1 MKKILFVLTCL
12 FASVA
17 MMASITVTGTV
28 ISAEDGLPVIGAS
41 VVEKGTSN
49 GTITDFDGM
58 YELTVADNAVLV
70 FSYVGL
76 TSQELKVSGPKMD
89 VTLKG
94 DAIAMEE
101 VVVTAMGVVQEKKRL
116 NFAVQNIGGESLN
129 ESQNS
134 NFVNSLQ
141 GKIAGVSV
149 TNAGGSPNSGSQ
161 IIIRGISSINN
172 SQSNEPLFILDGV
185 PVNGGAA
192 AAADINPNDIEN
204 ITVLKGAAAAALY
217 GQDAANGVIMITT
230 KQGEAGKIKVQANG
244 SWQWDTPTRLPEL
257 QQTYGPGSQGF
268 YKEKT
273 SGGWGPMLNE
283 GEQIYDNIGNFF
295 RTGFYQKYDFSVN
308 GGTEKFQAY
317 ASANWSKSEGI
328 IPEDYKQRF
337 GALIKASYSPAKWI
351 SFAMNINVSD
361 TKSRSTSGVSS
372 AYSWPITDDITDYER
387 ADGFPRF
394 RSLPDVEKYNAPYS
408 PLYGIYNDGGVA
420 KATRN
425 VINGSVTLKPVKNL
439 QIIGRVSYDIKNTTS
454 ESYTVP
460 RWDDTYVVQS
470 LTQPVAPTVPTAPNA
485 HTCPNCQNEH
495 MCPTCQAAYEE
506 QMKQYAKDYEAF
518 GKDSLAYLSYLDY
531 MKNEYP
537 YNYVLTSED
546 IKNMSKSSLG
556 AISAS
561 TGRSQL
567 FTAGVNA
574 NYKIELPKDFSIDLM
589 AGAELKMSEGF
600 STSVY
605 GVDFIVPGTYSLSN
619 TNKDEVYLSDRT
631 LGHSGRNRF
640 GYFGEIRADYKGL
653 ASLSVTG
660 RWDWSSTLAPQVQYD
675 EQGNEMLDAEGN
687 VIKKHKPFFYPS
699 VTGGIILS
707 ELIPGLN
714 ETKNNWFSYWKLRG
728 NYAVVGKDA
737 PAYLYDRRFKQFGT
751 YPDGGYGI
759 DPTMSSAS
767 TGLEPEMS
775 YSWEIGM
782 DVKFFDNRTR
792 LDVAYYNTKVDNQ
805 IVTVRVS
812 PSSGYILQTR
822 NEGAIRNQGVE
833 FTLEQD
839 ILRRKNFNWT
849 VGLNFGLNRGT
860 VDKLPEDVA
869 EITGP
874 QYGDVFTSA
883 YLGGSTTAL
892 TGKDYAR
899 NAAGQVIV
907 DENGYP
913 KIDPNKNKLIGN
925 REAKFQAGLNSSMN
939 IYGVQFSFLFDG
951 RLGGDV
957 LNVTGRN
964 LISNGNS
971 KMLEQYRGR
980 QVVFEGVTEHT
991 DEAGNVYYEQNTKP
1005 ITLDY
1010 TTIVNYFYNVSTNF
1024 IEDGSYIRL
1033 SYVTLGYDFAKLMK
1047 QQKFFKG
1054 LKLNF
1059 TCNNVFLL
1067 TKYTGTDPVCNAS
1080 TGQGGTGSAGI
1091 DNTPIPN
1098 TRSYNISLTA
1108 SF

>member
-1 MKKILFVLTCL
+1 MKKLFFVLTCSL
-12 FASVA
+12 MSVA
-17 MMASITVTGTV
+17 MMASITVRGVV
-28 ISAEDGLPVIGAS
+28 ISTEDGLPVIGAS
-41 VVEKGTSN
+41 VLEKGTSN

-58 YELTVADNAVLV
+58 YELTVQDGAVLV
-70 FSYVGL
+70 VSYVGM
-76 TSQELKVSGPKMD
+76 TSQELPVTGPQMD
-89 VTLKG
+89 VRLSS

-116 NFAVQNIGGESLN
+116 NFAVQNIGGDALTENKSA
-129 ESQNS
+129 

-149 TNAGGSPNSGSQ
+149 TNSGGSPNSGSQ
-161 IIIRGISSINN
+161 IIIRGISSVNN

-185 PVNGGAA
+185 AISGGAS

-244 SWQWDTPTRLPEL
+244 SWQWDTPVGLMEI
-257 QQTYGPGSQGF
+257 QDTYMPGSQGF
-268 YKEKT
+268 YKDKT
-273 SGGWGPMLNE
+273 SGGWGPLLNE
-283 GEQIYDNIGNFF
+283 GQQIYDNVGNFLK
-295 RTGFYQKYDFSVN
+295 TGFYHKYDFSVN

-317 ASANWSKSEGI
+317 ASANYSKSEGI
-328 IPEDYKQRF
+328 IPEDYKTRF
-337 GALIKASYSPAKWI
+337 GALVKASFSPAKWVT
-351 SFAMNINVSD
+351 FNMNINVSD

-372 AYSWPITDDITDYER
+372 AYSWPITDDITDYQRE
-387 ADGFPRF
+387 DGYPRF
-394 RSLPDVEKYNAPYS
+394 RYLPDVEKYNAPVS

-425 VINGSVTLKPVKNL
+425 VINGSITLKPIKNL
-439 QIIGRVSYDIKNTTS
+439 QIVGRVSYDIKSTTS

-460 RWDDTYVVQS
+460 RWDDTYVRPTITKPTS
-470 LTQPVAPTVPTAPNA
+470 PTVPTAPDSEKNK
-485 HTCPNCQNEH
+485 CPNCGTTH
-495 MCPTCQAAYEE
+495 TCPTCQANYDKALADY
-506 QMKQYAKDYEAF
+506 KSQYSQYL
-518 GKDSLAYLSYLDY
+518 KDSVSYEDY
-531 MKNEYP
+531 TDWLINEYP
-537 YNYVLTSED
+537 YNYILTSDD
-546 IKNMSKSSLG
+546 IKNMSHSSLG

-567 FTAGVNA
+567 FTAGFNA
-574 NYKIELPKDFSIDLM
+574 SYKIELPKDFSIDVM
-589 AGAELKMSEGF
+589 AGGELKMSEGF

-605 GVDFIVPGTYSLSN
+605 GCDFIIPGTYSLSN
-619 TNKDEVYLSDRT
+619 TNRDYMELSDRT
-631 LGHSGRNRF
+631 LGHSGRRRF
-640 GYFGEIRADYKGL
+640 GYFGEIRGDYKGL

-660 RWDWSSTLAPQVQYD
+660 RWDWSSTI
-675 EQGNEMLDAEGN
+675 NN
-687 VIKKHKPFFYPS
+687 NPFFYPS

-737 PAYLYDRRFKQFGT
+737 PANLYDRRFKQFGT

-767 TGLEPEMS
+767 MDLAPEMS

-782 DVKFFDNRTR
+782 DIKFFDNKTR

-822 NEGAIRNQGVE
+822 NEGVITNQGVE
-833 FTLEQD
+833 FTLDQD
-839 ILRRKNFNWT
+839 IIKRKNFNWT
-849 VGLNFGLNRGT
+849 MGLNFGLNRGK
-860 VDKLPEDVA
+860 VVGLPEDVH

-892 TGKDYAR
+892 TGKDYQR
-899 NAAGQVIV
+899 NAEGQVIV

-913 KIDPNKNKLIGN
+913 KINPNKNELIGN

-957 LNVTGRN
+957 LNVTARN
-964 LISNGNS
+964 MISNGNS
-971 KMLEQYRGR
+971 SMLEKYRGR

-991 DEAGNVYYEQNTKP
+991 DDAGNVYYEQNTKP

-1010 TTIVNYFYNVSTNF
+1010 TTIINYFYNVSTNF
-1024 IEDGSYIRL
+1024 VEDGSYIRL

-1047 QQKFFKG
+1047 NQTALKA

-1067 TKYTGTDPVCNAS
+1067 TKYTGSDPVCNAS

-1098 TRSYNISLTA
+1098 TRSYNLSLTA

>member
-12 FASVA
+12 MASAA

-41 VVEKGTSN
+41 VLEKGTSN
-49 GTITDFDGM
+49 GTITDFDGI
-58 YELTVADNAVLV
+58 YELTVDDKAVLV

-89 VTLKG
+89 VTLQS

-116 NFAVQNIGGESLN
+116 NFAVQNIGGDALTENKSA
-129 ESQNS
+129 

-161 IIIRGISSINN
+161 IIIRGISSVNN

-185 PVNGGAA
+185 AISGGGST
-192 AAADINPNDIEN
+192 AADINPNDIEN

-230 KQGEAGKIKVQANG
+230 KQGEKGKIKVQANG
-244 SWQWDTPTRLPEL
+244 SWQWDTPTRLPQL

-268 YKEKT
+268 YKDKT
-273 SGGWGPMLNE
+273 SGGWGPTLGPNDV
-283 GEQIYDNIGNFF
+283 IYDNIGNFF
-295 RTGFYQKYDFSVN
+295 KTGFYHKYDFSVN
-308 GGTEKFQAY
+308 GGSEKFQAY
-317 ASANWSKSEGI
+317 ASANWSKADGI
-328 IPEDYKQRF
+328 IPEDYKTRF
-337 GALIKASYSPAKWI
+337 GALIKASYTPADWVTFQMGI
-351 SFAMNINVSD
+351 NITD
-361 TKSRSTSGVSS
+361 TKGRSTGGVSS
-372 AYSWPITDDITDYER
+372 VYGWPINNDITQYKH
-387 ADGFPRF
+387 ANG
-394 RSLPDVEKYNAPYS
+394 LPSHRYWSDTDKTASPQS
-408 PLYGIYNDGGVA
+408 PLFSIYEDDGVA
-420 KATRN
+420 KKTRN

-439 QIIGRVSYDIKNTTS
+439 QIVGRVSYDVS
-454 ESYTVP
+454 HSSSDSYVVP
-460 RWDDTYVVQS
+460 RWDDSNVVPSVKAPQGERPADFATAAAGTY
-470 LTQPVAPTVPTAPNA
+470 PDW
-485 HTCPNCQNEH
+485 EK
-495 MCPTCQAAYEE
+495 YDE
-506 QMKQYAKDYEAF
+506 
-518 GKDSLAYLSYLDY
+518 YL
-531 MKNEYP
+531 
-537 YNYVLTSED
+537 VWLTSTSADQVFPLLGLTGGYMHPDNYILTSDD
-546 IKNMSKSSLG
+546 ITNMSKSSLG
-556 AISAS
+556 SYSAS
-561 TGRSQL
+561 SSRSQL
-567 FTAGVNA
+567 FTAGA
-574 NYKIELPKDFSIDLM
+574 NISYKIELPKDFSIDVM
-589 AGAELKMSEGF
+589 VGTELKMSQGF
-600 STSVY
+600 SMSNY
-605 GVDFIVPGTYSLSN
+605 GCDFIVPGTYSLSN
-619 TNKDEVYLSDRT
+619 TNREWMELSDRT
-631 LGHSGRNRF
+631 SGHSIRRRF
-640 GYFGEIRADYKGL
+640 GYFGEIRGDYKGL

-660 RWDWSSTLAPQVQYD
+660 RWDWSSTI
-675 EQGNEMLDAEGN
+675 NN
-687 VIKKHKPFFYPS
+687 NPFFYPS

-714 ETKNNWFSYWKLRG
+714 ETKNNWFSYWKIRG

-737 PAYLYDRRFKQFGT
+737 PANLYDRRFKQFGT

-767 TGLEPEMS
+767 MDLAPEMS
-775 YSWEIGM
+775 YSWEVGTDI
-782 DVKFFDNRTR
+782 KFFDNKTR
-792 LDVAYYNTKVDNQ
+792 LDFAYYSTRVDNQ

-822 NEGAIRNQGVE
+822 NEGEIRNHGVE
-833 FTLEQD
+833 FTFDQD
-839 ILRRKNFNWT
+839 VVKRKNFNWT
-849 VGLNFGLNRGT
+849 LGLNFGLNRGT
-860 VDKLPEDVA
+860 VVGLPEDVH

-892 TGKDYAR
+892 TGKDYQR

-913 KIDPNKNKLIGN
+913 KINPNKNELIGN

-951 RLGGDV
+951 RYGGDV

-964 LISNGNS
+964 LISSGNHNI
-971 KMLEQYRGR
+971 LEKYRGR
-980 QVVFEGVTEHT
+980 QVVFNGVKEVL
-991 DEAGNVYYEQNTKP
+991 DAEGNVVDYAQNTTP
-1005 ITLDY
+1005 ITLNQ
-1010 TTIVNYFYNVSTNF
+1010 TTITNYFYQVSSNF
-1024 IEDGSYIRL
+1024 VEDGSYLRL

-1047 QQKFFKG
+1047 NQNVLKG

-1059 TCNNVFLL
+1059 TCNNVFVL

-1091 DNTPIPN
+1091 DNSPIPS
-1098 TRSYNISLTA
+1098 TRSYNISLSA

>member
-1 MKKILFVLTCL
+1 M
-12 FASVA
+12 
-17 MMASITVTGTV
+17 
-28 ISAEDGLPVIGAS
+28 
-41 VVEKGTSN
+41 
-49 GTITDFDGM
+49 
-58 YELTVADNAVLV
+58 
-70 FSYVGL
+70 
-76 TSQELKVSGPKMD
+76 
-89 VTLKG
+89 
-94 DAIAMEE
+94 
-101 VVVTAMGVVQEKKRL
+101 
-116 NFAVQNIGGESLN
+116 
-129 ESQNS
+129 
-134 NFVNSLQ
+134 
-141 GKIAGVSV
+141 
-149 TNAGGSPNSGSQ
+149 
-161 IIIRGISSINN
+161 
-172 SQSNEPLFILDGV
+172 
-185 PVNGGAA
+185 
-192 AAADINPNDIEN
+192 
-204 ITVLKGAAAAALY
+204 Y

-244 SWQWDTPTRLPEL
+244 SWQWDQPTRLPEL
-257 QQTYGPGSQGF
+257 QDTYMPGSQGF
-268 YKEKT
+268 YRDKT
-273 SGGWGPMLNE
+273 SGGWGPLLSDDQ
-283 GEQIYDNIGNFF
+283 QIYDNIGNFLK
-295 RTGFYQKYDFSVN
+295 TGFYHKYDFSVN
-308 GGTEKFQAY
+308 GGSEKFQAY

-337 GALIKASYSPAKWI
+337 GALIKAQFSPADWVT
-351 SFAMNINVSD
+351 FAMNINISD
-361 TKSRSTSGVSS
+361 TKSRSTSGVGS
-372 AYSWPITDDITDYER
+372 AYSWPITDDMTDYQRE
-387 ADGFPRF
+387 DGFPRF
-394 RSLPDVEKYNAPYS
+394 RYLPDIEKYNAPVS

-439 QIIGRVSYDIKNTTS
+439 QIVGRVSYDIKNTTS
-454 ESYTVP
+454 ESYSVP
-460 RWDDTYVVQS
+460 RWDDTYVRPSVS
-470 LTQPVAPTVPTAPNA
+470 KPTAPTIPVAPDSEKNK
-485 HTCPNCQNEH
+485 CPNCGTAHE
-495 MCPTCQAAYEE
+495 CPICQANYEAA
-506 QMKQYAKDYEAF
+506 MKDYQAQYSQF
-518 GKDSLAYLSYLDY
+518 LKDSLSYVDY
-531 MKNEYP
+531 AEWLVNEYP
-537 YNYVLTSED
+537 YNYILTSD
-546 IKNMSKSSLG
+546 DVKNMSKSSFG

-574 NYKIELPKDFSIDLM
+574 TYKIELPKDFSIDVM

-600 STSVY
+600 STYVH
-605 GVDFIVPGTYSLSN
+605 GVDFIIPGTYSLSN
-619 TNKDEVYLSDRT
+619 TNKDEVYLTDRT
-631 LGHSGRNRF
+631 LGHSGRRRF
-640 GYFGEIRADYKGL
+640 GYFGEIRGDYKGL

-660 RWDWSSTLAPQVQYD
+660 RWDWSSTI
-675 EQGNEMLDAEGN
+675 NN
-687 VIKKHKPFFYPS
+687 NPFFYPS

-767 TGLEPEMS
+767 RDLQPEMS

-782 DVKFFDNRTR
+782 DIKFFDNKTR

-822 NEGAIRNQGVE
+822 NEGVITNQGVE

-839 ILRRKNFNWT
+839 VLKRKNLNWT
-849 VGLNFGLNRGT
+849 LGLNFGLNRGK
-860 VDKLPEDVA
+860 VVGLPEDVH

-892 TGKDYAR
+892 TGKDYQR
-899 NAAGQVIV
+899 NADGQVIV
-907 DENGYP
+907 DANGYP
-913 KIDPNKNKLIGN
+913 KINPNKNELIGN
-925 REAKFQAGLNSSMN
+925 REAKFQAGLSSSMN

-964 LISNGNS
+964 LISNGNH

-991 DEAGNVYYEQNTKP
+991 DADGNVYYEQNRTP

-1010 TTIVNYFYNVSTNF
+1010 TTISNYFYNVSTNF

-1047 QQKFFKG
+1047 NQKAFKG

-1059 TCNNVFLL
+1059 TCNNVFVL
-1067 TKYTGTDPVCNAS
+1067 TKYTGTDPVCNAA

-1098 TRSYNISLTA
+1098 TRSYNLSLTA

>member
-12 FASVA
+12 MASA
-17 MMASITVTGTV
+17 IMMASVTVTGTV

-41 VVEKGTSN
+41 VLEKGTSN

-58 YELTVADNAVLV
+58 YELTVADGAVLV

-76 TSQELKVSGPKMD
+76 SSQELKVTGEVMN

-116 NFAVQNIGGESLN
+116 NFAVQNIGGDALTENKS
-129 ESQNS
+129 S

-161 IIIRGISSINN
+161 IIIRGISSVNN

-185 PVNGGAA
+185 AISGGGST
-192 AAADINPNDIEN
+192 AADINPNDIEN

-244 SWQWDTPTRLPEL
+244 SWQWDTPTRLPQL
-257 QQTYGPGSQGF
+257 QQTYGPGAQGF
-268 YKEKT
+268 YKDKT
-273 SGGWGPMLNE
+273 SGGWGPMLGE
-283 GEQIYDNIGNFF
+283 GATIYDNIGNFF
-295 RTGFYQKYDFSVN
+295 QTGFYHKYDFSVT
-308 GGTEKFQAY
+308 GGSEKFQAY
-317 ASANWSKSEGI
+317 ASANWSKADGI

-337 GALIKASYSPAKWI
+337 GALIKASYTPAKWVT
-351 SFAMNINVSD
+351 FQMGVNITD
-361 TKSRSTSGVSS
+361 TKSRSTGGVSS
-372 AYSWPITDDITDYER
+372 VYGWPINDDITNYKHEN
-387 ADGFPRF
+387 GLPRY
-394 RSLPDVEKYNAPYS
+394 RYWSDTNKYGSPMS
-408 PLYGIYNDGGVA
+408 PLYSIYEDDGVA
-420 KATRN
+420 KKTRN
-425 VINGSVTLKPVKNL
+425 VINGSVTLKPIKNL
-439 QIIGRVSYDIKNTTS
+439 QIVGRVSYDVS
-454 ESYTVP
+454 HSSSDSYSVP
-460 RWDDTYVVQS
+460 RWDDSNVVS
-470 LTQPVAPTVPTAPNA
+470 AVTMPTGDAP
-485 HTCPNCQNEH
+485 
-495 MCPTCQAAYEE
+495 
-506 QMKQYAKDYEAF
+506 KDYVYNPNNLHDKGTPEGAW
-518 GKDSLAYLSYLDY
+518 DEYYQYMAWLASTSATEVFPMLGLTGGYMNPENYL
-531 MKNEYP
+531 
-537 YNYVLTSED
+537 LTTDD

-556 AISAS
+556 SYSAS
-561 TGRSQL
+561 SSRSQL

-574 NYKIELPKDFSIDLM
+574 SYKIELPKDFSIDVM
-589 AGAELKMSEGF
+589 VGTELKMSEGF
-600 STSVY
+600 SMSNY
-605 GVDFIVPGTYSLSN
+605 GCDFIIPGTYSLSN
-619 TNKDEVYLSDRT
+619 TNRDWMELSDRT
-631 LGHSGRNRF
+631 SGHSIRRRF
-640 GYFGEIRADYKGL
+640 GYFGEIRGDYKGL

-660 RWDWSSTLAPQVQYD
+660 RWDWSSTI
-675 EQGNEMLDAEGN
+675 NN
-687 VIKKHKPFFYPS
+687 NPFFYPS

-737 PAYLYDRRFKQFGT
+737 PANLYDRRFKQFGT

-767 TGLEPEMS
+767 LDLQPEMS
-775 YSWEIGM
+775 YSWEVGM
-782 DVKFFDNRTR
+782 DIKFFDNKTR

-822 NEGAIRNQGVE
+822 NEGAIRNHGME
-833 FTLEQD
+833 FTLDQD
-839 ILRRKNFNWT
+839 VFKRKNFNWT
-849 VGLNFGLNRGT
+849 LGLNFGLNRGT
-860 VDKLPEDVA
+860 VIGLPEDVH

-892 TGKDYAR
+892 TGKDYQR

-907 DENGYP
+907 DENGFP
-913 KIDPNKNKLIGN
+913 KINPNKNELIGN

-951 RLGGDV
+951 RYGGDV

-964 LISNGNS
+964 LISSGNH
-971 KMLEQYRGR
+971 KILETYRGR
-980 QVVFEGVTEHT
+980 QVVFNGVTEHV
-991 DEAGNVYYEQNTKP
+991 DEAGNVTYLPNTKP
-1005 ITLDY
+1005 ITLNQ
-1010 TTIVNYFYNVSTNF
+1010 TNITNYFYNVSTNF
-1024 IEDGSYIRL
+1024 IEDGSYLRL
-1033 SYVTLGYDFAKLMK
+1033 SYVTLGYDFVKLIPN
-1047 QQKFFKG
+1047 QKVLKA

-1059 TCNNVFLL
+1059 TCNNVFVL

-1091 DNTPIPN
+1091 DNSPVPS

>member
-12 FASVA
+12 FCSAA

-41 VVEKGTSN
+41 VLEKGTSN

-76 TSQELKVSGPKMD
+76 ATQELKVSGPTMN

-116 NFAVQNIGGESLN
+116 NFAVQNIGGDALTENKS
-129 ESQNS
+129 S

-161 IIIRGISSINN
+161 IIIRGISSVN
-172 SQSNEPLFILDGV
+172 SAANNEPLFILDGV
-185 PVNGGAA
+185 AISGGGS

-244 SWQWDTPTRLPEL
+244 SWQWDQATRLPKL
-257 QQTYGPGSQGF
+257 QQTYGPGAQGF
-268 YKEKT
+268 YKDKT
-273 SGGWGPMLNE
+273 SGGWGPML
-283 GEQIYDNIGNFF
+283 GENDVIYDNIGNYIK
-295 RTGFYQKYDFSVN
+295 TGFYHKYDFSVN
-308 GGTEKFQAY
+308 GGSEKFQAY
-317 ASANWSKSEGI
+317 ASANWSNAEGI
-328 IPEDYKQRF
+328 TPEDYKTRF
-337 GALIKASYSPAKWI
+337 GALIKASFTPAKWVTFQMGI
-351 SFAMNINVSD
+351 NITD
-361 TKSRSTSGVSS
+361 TKSRSTSGVSTV
-372 AYSWPITDDITDYER
+372 YGWPINNDITDYKH
-387 ADGFPRF
+387 DNG
-394 RSLPDVEKYNAPYS
+394 LPTHRYWSDTDKTGSPIS
-408 PLYGIYNDGGVA
+408 PLYSIYEDDGVA
-420 KATRN
+420 KKTRN
-425 VINGSVTLKPVKNL
+425 VINGSVTFKPIKNL
-439 QIIGRVSYDIKNTTS
+439 QIIGRVSYDVS
-454 ESYTVP
+454 HSSSDSYGVP
-460 RWDDTYVVQS
+460 RWDDSNVVPAV
-470 LTQPVAPTVPTAPNA
+470 TQPQGDIPADYATA
-485 HTCPNCQNEH
+485 
-495 MCPTCQAAYEE
+495 AAGTYPDWD
-506 QMKQYAKDYEAF
+506 KYYQYLEWKTSTSADQYF
-518 GKDSLAYLSYLDY
+518 DLLGLTGGYMHPDNYL
-531 MKNEYP
+531 
-537 YNYVLTSED
+537 LTSDD
-546 IKNMSKSSLG
+546 ITNMSKSALG
-556 AISAS
+556 YYSAS
-561 TGRSQL
+561 MSRSQL
-567 FTAGVNA
+567 FTAGA
-574 NYKIELPKDFSIDLM
+574 NITYKWELPKDFSLDFM
-589 AGAELKMSEGF
+589 AGTEMKISQGYSMSN
-600 STSVY
+600 Y
-605 GVDFIVPGTYSLSN
+605 GEDFIIPGTYSLSN
-619 TNKDEVYLSDRT
+619 TNRDYMQLSDRT
-631 LGHSGRNRF
+631 VGHSGIRRF

-660 RWDWSSTLAPQVQYD
+660 RWDWSSTI
-675 EQGNEMLDAEGN
+675 NN
-687 VIKKHKPFFYPS
+687 NPFFYPS
-699 VTGGIILS
+699 VTGGVILS

-714 ETKNNWFSYWKLRG
+714 ETKNNWFSYWKVRG

-737 PAYLYDRRFKQFGT
+737 NAYLYDRRFKQFGT

-759 DPTMSSAS
+759 DPTLSSAS
-767 TGLEPEMS
+767 MDLAPEMS

-782 DVKFFDNRTR
+782 DIKFFDNKTR

-822 NEGAIRNQGVE
+822 NEGVIRNHGVE
-833 FTLEQD
+833 FTLDQD
-839 ILRRKNFNWT
+839 IIKRKNFNWT

-860 VDKLPEDVA
+860 VLGLPEDVH

-892 TGKDYAR
+892 TGKDYQR
-899 NAAGQVIV
+899 NADGQVIV

-913 KIDPNKNKLIGN
+913 KINPNKNEYIGN

-951 RLGGDV
+951 RVGGDV

-964 LISNGNS
+964 LIASGNHNI
-971 KMLEQYRGR
+971 LEKYRGR
-980 QVVFEGVTEHT
+980 QVVFDGVVETT
-991 DEAGNVYYEQNTKP
+991 DDAGNVIYVPNTKP
-1005 ITLDY
+1005 ITLNQ
-1010 TTIVNYFYNVSTNF
+1010 TTITNYFYNVSTNF

-1047 QQKFFKG
+1047 NQNFFKG

-1091 DNTPIPN
+1091 DNTPIPS
-1098 TRSYNISLTA
+1098 TRSYNISLSA

>member
-12 FASVA
+12 MASVA

-41 VVEKGTSN
+41 VLEKGTSN
-49 GTITDFDGM
+49 GTITDFDGI
-58 YELTVADNAVLV
+58 YELTVADDAVLV

-89 VTLKG
+89 VTLQG

-116 NFAVQNIGGESLN
+116 NFAVQNIGGDALTENKSA
-129 ESQNS
+129 

-149 TNAGGSPNSGSQ
+149 TNSGGSPNAGSQ
-161 IIIRGISSINN
+161 IIIRGISSVNT

-185 PVNGGAA
+185 AISGGAST
-192 AAADINPNDIEN
+192 AADINPNDIEN

-244 SWQWDTPTRLPEL
+244 SWQWDTPTRLPQL
-257 QQTYGPGSQGF
+257 QQTYGPGAQGF
-268 YKEKT
+268 YKDKT
-273 SGGWGPMLNE
+273 SGGWGPML
-283 GEQIYDNIGNFF
+283 GENDKIYDNLGNFF
-295 RTGFYQKYDFSVN
+295 QTGFYHKYDFSVT
-308 GGTEKFQAY
+308 GGSEKFQAY
-317 ASANWSKSEGI
+317 ASANWSKADGI

-337 GALIKASYSPAKWI
+337 GALIKASYSPADWVT
-351 SFAMNINVSD
+351 FQMGVNITD
-361 TKSRSTSGVSS
+361 TKSRSTGGVSS
-372 AYSWPITDDITDYER
+372 VYGWPINNDITNYKH
-387 ADGFPRF
+387 ANG
-394 RSLPDVEKYNAPYS
+394 LPTHRYWSDTDKTASPMS
-408 PLYGIYNDGGVA
+408 PLYSIYEDDGVA
-420 KATRN
+420 KKMRN
-425 VINGSVTLKPVKNL
+425 VINGSVTFKPVKNL
-439 QIIGRVSYDIKNTTS
+439 QIIGRVSYDVS
-454 ESYTVP
+454 HSSSDSYTVP
-460 RWDDTYVVQS
+460 RWDDTSVVPS
-470 LTQPVAPTVPTAPNA
+470 VAAPKDDKPKGYEYDPARDYPMKADGSGLTDEGALLKAWDTYN
-485 HTCPNCQNEH
+485 
-495 MCPTCQAAYEE
+495 
-506 QMKQYAKDYEAF
+506 QYLEWKKSTSADQYF
-518 GKDSLAYLSYLDY
+518 GLLGLTGGY
-531 MKNEYP
+531 MHP
-537 YNYVLTSED
+537 DNYVLTSDD
-546 IKNMSKSSLG
+546 IENMSKSSLG
-556 AISAS
+556 SYSAS
-561 TGRSQL
+561 MSRSQL
-567 FTAGVNA
+567 FTAGA
-574 NYKIELPKDFSIDLM
+574 NISYKIELPKDFSIDLM
-589 AGAELKMSEGF
+589 AGTELKMSQGF
-600 STSVY
+600 SMSNY
-605 GVDFIVPGTYSLSN
+605 GVDFIIPGTYSLSN

-631 LGHSGRNRF
+631 SGHSGINRF

-660 RWDWSSTLAPQVQYD
+660 RWDWSSTIYPKLVVD
-675 EQGNEMLDAEGN
+675 KHGNE
-687 VIKKHKPFFYPS
+687 VRKHKPFFYPS
-699 VTGGIILS
+699 VTAGIILS

-759 DPTMSSAS
+759 DPTLSSAS
-767 TGLEPEMS
+767 TELQPEMS
-775 YSWEIGM
+775 YSWEVGTDI
-782 DVKFFDNRTR
+782 KLFDNKTR
-792 LDVAYYNTKVDNQ
+792 LDLAYYSTRVDNQ

-822 NEGAIRNQGVE
+822 NEGEIRNHGVE

-839 ILRRKNFNWT
+839 IFKRKNFDWT
-849 VGLNFGLNRGT
+849 LGLNFGLNRGT
-860 VDKLPEDVA
+860 VVSLPEDVH
-869 EITGP
+869 EITGA
-874 QYGDVFTSA
+874 QYGDIFTSA
-883 YLGGSTTAL
+883 YMGGSTTAL

-899 NAAGQVIV
+899 NADGQVIV
-907 DENGYP
+907 DENGFP
-913 KIDPNKNKLIGN
+913 KINPNKNEYIGN
-925 REAKFQAGLNSSMN
+925 REAKFQAGLSSSMN

-957 LNVTGRN
+957 VNVTGRN
-964 LISNGNS
+964 LIASGNHS
-971 KMLEQYRGR
+971 ILEKYRGR
-980 QVVFEGVTEHT
+980 QVVFNGVKEITDAEGKVI
-991 DEAGNVYYEQNTKP
+991 GYEDNKTP
-1005 ITLDY
+1005 ITLNQ
-1010 TTIVNYFYNVSTNF
+1010 TTITNYFYNVSTNF

-1047 QQKFFKG
+1047 NQKFFKG

-1080 TGQGGTGSAGI
+1080 TSAKGTGSAGV
-1091 DNTPIPN
+1091 DDSPIPS
-1098 TRSYNISLTA
+1098 TRSYNISLSA

>member
-1 MKKILFVLTCL
+1 MKKLFFVLTCSL
-12 FASVA
+12 LSVA
-17 MMASITVTGTV
+17 MMASVTVRGVV
-28 ISAEDGLPVIGAS
+28 ISTDDGLPVIGAS
-41 VVEKGTSN
+41 VLEKGTSN

-58 YELTVADNAVLV
+58 YELTVQDGAVLV
-70 FSYVGL
+70 VSYVGM
-76 TSQELKVSGPKMD
+76 TTQEVKVTGPQMD
-89 VTLKG
+89 VRLSS

-116 NFAVQNIGGESLN
+116 NFAVQNIGGEALN

-161 IIIRGISSINN
+161 IIIRGISSVNN

-185 PVNGGAA
+185 PVNGGAS

-257 QQTYGPGSQGF
+257 QSTYGPGSQGF

-283 GEQIYDNIGNFF
+283 GQQIYDNIGNFLK
-295 RTGFYQKYDFSVN
+295 TGFYHKYDFSVN

-337 GALIKASYSPAKWI
+337 GALVKASFTPADWVT
-351 SFAMNINVSD
+351 FNMNINVSD

-372 AYSWPITDDITDYER
+372 AYAWPITDDITDYQRE
-387 ADGFPRF
+387 DGYPRF
-394 RSLPDVEKYNAPYS
+394 RYLPDVEKYNAPIS

-439 QIIGRVSYDIKNTTS
+439 TIVGRVSYDIKNTTS
-454 ESYTVP
+454 ESYTAP
-460 RWDDTYVVQS
+460 RWDDTYVR
-470 LTQPVAPTVPTAPNA
+470 PTVTKPTAPTLPTA
-485 HTCPNCQNEH
+485 PTDHKCPDCDGMH
-495 MCPTCQAAYEE
+495 LCPTCEANYNNAMSAY
-506 QMKQYAKDYEAF
+506 KSDYS
-518 GKDSLAYLSYLDY
+518 KYLRDSLSYLDY
-531 MKNEYP
+531 TDWMLNEYP
-537 YNYVLTSED
+537 YNYILTSED
-546 IKNMSKSSLG
+546 IKNMSHSSLG

-567 FTAGVNA
+567 FTAGFNA
-574 NYKIELPKDFSIDLM
+574 SYKVELPKDFSIDVM
-589 AGAELKMSEGF
+589 AGGEMKMSEGF

-605 GVDFIVPGTYSLSN
+605 GCDFIIPGTYSLSN
-619 TNKDEVYLSDRT
+619 TNREYMELSDRT
-631 LGHSGRNRF
+631 LGHSGRRRF
-640 GYFGEIRADYKGL
+640 GYFGEIRGDYKGL

-660 RWDWSSTLAPQVQYD
+660 RWDWSSTI
-675 EQGNEMLDAEGN
+675 NN
-687 VIKKHKPFFYPS
+687 NPFFYPS
-699 VTGGIILS
+699 ITGGVILS
-707 ELIPGLN
+707 ELIPGMN
-714 ETKNNWFSYWKLRG
+714 ETKNNWLSYLKLRG

-767 TGLEPEMS
+767 MDLAPEMS
-775 YSWEIGM
+775 YSWEVGM
-782 DVKFFDNRTR
+782 DIKFFDNKTR
-792 LDVAYYNTKVDNQ
+792 LDVAYYSTKVDNQ

-822 NEGAIRNQGVE
+822 NEGAIRNHGVE
-833 FTLEQD
+833 FTLDQD
-839 ILRRKNFNWT
+839 IIKRKHFNWT
-849 VGLNFGLNRGT
+849 MGLNFGLNRGKVT
-860 VDKLPEDVA
+860 FLPESVA

-899 NAAGQVIV
+899 NAEGQVIV

-1010 TTIVNYFYNVSTNF
+1010 TTIINYFYNVSTNF

-1047 QQKFFKG
+1047 NQKLFKG
-1054 LKLNF
+1054 LKFNF
-1059 TCNNVFLL
+1059 TCNNVFVL

-1098 TRSYNISLTA
+1098 TRSYNLSLTA

>member
-12 FASVA
+12 FCSVA

-41 VVEKGTSN
+41 VLEKGTSN
-49 GTITDFDGM
+49 GTITDFDGI
-58 YELTVADNAVLV
+58 YELTVADDAVLV

-76 TSQELKVSGPKMD
+76 SSQELKVTGPNMD

-116 NFAVQNIGGESLN
+116 NFAVQNIGGDALTENKSA
-129 ESQNS
+129 

-161 IIIRGISSINN
+161 IIIRGISSVNN

-185 PVNGGAA
+185 AISGGAS

-230 KQGEAGKIKVQANG
+230 KQGEQGKIKVQANG
-244 SWQWDTPTRLPEL
+244 SWQWDQAVRLPQL
-257 QQTYGPGSQGF
+257 QQTYGPGAQGF
-268 YKEKT
+268 YKDKT
-273 SGGWGPMLNE
+273 SGGWGPLLSENDV
-283 GEQIYDNIGNFF
+283 IYDNIGNFF
-295 RTGFYQKYDFSVN
+295 KTGFYHKYDFSVN
-308 GGTEKFQAY
+308 GGSEKFQAY
-317 ASANWSKSEGI
+317 ASANWSNAEGI
-328 IPEDYKQRF
+328 IPEDYKTRF
-337 GALIKASYSPAKWI
+337 GALIKASYTPAKWVTFQMGI
-351 SFAMNINVSD
+351 NITD

-372 AYSWPITDDITDYER
+372 VYGWPINDDITNYKHEN
-387 ADGFPRF
+387 GLPRY
-394 RSLPDVEKYNAPYS
+394 RYWSDTQKYSSPMS
-408 PLYGIYNDGGVA
+408 PLYSIYEDDGVA
-420 KATRN
+420 KKTRN
-425 VINGSVTLKPVKNL
+425 VINGSVTLKPIKNL
-439 QIIGRVSYDIKNTTS
+439 QIVGRVSYDVS
-454 ESYTVP
+454 HSSSDSYSIP
-460 RWDDTYVVQS
+460 RWDDSNVVNTVTMPAGDPPKGYVYDPSNLHDKNTPEGAWDAYNQYMAWLASTSANEVFPMLG
-470 LTQPVAPTVPTAPNA
+470 LTGGYMHPDN
-485 HTCPNCQNEH
+485 
-495 MCPTCQAAYEE
+495 
-506 QMKQYAKDYEAF
+506 
-518 GKDSLAYLSYLDY
+518 YL
-531 MKNEYP
+531 
-537 YNYVLTSED
+537 LTTED

-556 AISAS
+556 SYSAS
-561 TGRSQL
+561 MSRSQL

-574 NYKIELPKDFSIDLM
+574 SYKIELPKDFSIDVM
-589 AGAELKMSEGF
+589 VGTELKMSEGF
-600 STSVY
+600 SMSNY
-605 GVDFIVPGTYSLSN
+605 GCDFIIPGTYSLSN
-619 TNKDEVYLSDRT
+619 TNREWMELSDRT
-631 LGHSGRNRF
+631 SGHSIRRRF
-640 GYFGEIRADYKGL
+640 GYFGEIRGDYKGL

-660 RWDWSSTLAPQVQYD
+660 RWDWSSTI
-675 EQGNEMLDAEGN
+675 NN
-687 VIKKHKPFFYPS
+687 NPFFYPS

-737 PAYLYDRRFKQFGT
+737 PANLYDRRFKQFGT
-751 YPDGGYGI
+751 YPDAGYGI

-767 TGLEPEMS
+767 RDLQPEMS
-775 YSWEIGM
+775 YSWEVGM
-782 DVKFFDNRTR
+782 DIKFFDNKTR
-792 LDVAYYNTKVDNQ
+792 LDIAYYNTMVDNQ

-822 NEGAIRNQGVE
+822 NEGKIRNHGVE
-833 FTLEQD
+833 FTLDQD
-839 ILRRKNFNWT
+839 IIKRKNFNWT
-849 VGLNFGLNRGT
+849 LGLNFGLNRGT
-860 VDKLPEDVA
+860 VIGLPEDVH

-892 TGKDYAR
+892 TGKDYQR

-907 DENGYP
+907 DENGFP
-913 KIDPNKNKLIGN
+913 KINPNKNELIGN

-951 RLGGDV
+951 RYGGDV

-964 LISNGNS
+964 LISSGNHNI
-971 KMLEQYRGR
+971 LEKYRGR
-980 QVVFEGVTEHT
+980 QVVFNGVKEIL
-991 DEAGNVYYEQNTKP
+991 DENGNLVDYIPNTTP
-1005 ITLDY
+1005 ITLNQ
-1010 TTIVNYFYNVSTNF
+1010 TNITNYFYNVSTNF
-1024 IEDGSYIRL
+1024 IEDGSYLRL

-1047 QQKFFKG
+1047 NQKFFKG

-1059 TCNNVFLL
+1059 TCNNVFVL

-1091 DNTPIPN
+1091 DNSPIPS
-1098 TRSYNISLTA
+1098 TRSYNISLSA

>member
-1 MKKILFVLTCL
+1 MLIVLKIKIKQYNNKNNLFMKKLFFVLTCSL
-12 FASVA
+12 LSVA
-17 MMASITVTGTV
+17 MMASVTVRGVV
-28 ISAEDGLPVIGAS
+28 ISTEDGLPVIGAS
-41 VVEKGTSN
+41 VLEKGTSN

-58 YELTVADNAVLV
+58 YELTVQDDATLV
-70 FSYVGL
+70 VSYVGL
-76 TSQELKVSGPKMD
+76 VTQELKVTGPQMD
-89 VTLKG
+89 VRLSA

-116 NFAVQNIGGESLN
+116 NFAVQNIGGDALTENKSA
-129 ESQNS
+129 

-161 IIIRGISSINN
+161 IIIRGISSVNN

-185 PVNGGAA
+185 AISGGAS

-230 KQGEAGKIKVQANG
+230 KQGEKGKIKVQANG
-244 SWQWDTPTRLPEL
+244 SWQWDEPTRLPQL
-257 QQTYGPGSQGF
+257 QQTYAPGAQGF
-268 YKEKT
+268 YKDKT
-273 SGGWGPMLNE
+273 SGGWGPMLSE
-283 GEQIYDNIGNFF
+283 GDVIYDNLGNYFK
-295 RTGFYQKYDFSVN
+295 TGFYHKYDFSVN
-308 GGTEKFQAY
+308 GGSEKFQAY
-317 ASANWSKSEGI
+317 ASANWSNAEGI
-328 IPEDYKQRF
+328 IPEDYRTRF
-337 GALIKASYSPAKWI
+337 GALIKTTYTPAEWI
-351 SFAMNINVSD
+351 TFQAGVNITD
-361 TKSRSTSGVSS
+361 RKSRSTSGVSS
-372 AYSWPITDDITDYER
+372 VYGWPINDDITDYKH
-387 ADGFPRF
+387 DNGLPRYRYWSEPF
-394 RSLPDVEKYNAPYS
+394 KYGSPMS
-408 PLYGIYNDGGVA
+408 PLYSIYEDDGIA

-425 VINGSVTLKPVKNL
+425 VINGSITLKPIKNL
-439 QIIGRVSYDIKNTTS
+439 QIIGRVSYDVS
-454 ESYTVP
+454 HSSSDSYSVP
-460 RWDDTYVVQS
+460 RWDDSNVVQ
-470 LTQPVAPTVPTAPNA
+470 QVKKPTYEEPDGYIPGLGMDAGLDA
-485 HTCPNCQNEH
+485 YY
-495 MCPTCQAAYEE
+495 AYEAWKASKE
-506 QMKQYAKDYEAF
+506 P
-518 GKDSLAYLSYLDY
+518 GGYLDP
-531 MKNEYP
+531 E
-537 YNYVLTSED
+537 NYILTSED
-546 IKNMSKSSLG
+546 IENMSKSSLG
-556 AISAS
+556 SYSAS
-561 TGRSQL
+561 MSRSQL
-567 FTAGVNA
+567 FTAGLNA
-574 NYKIELPKDFSIDLM
+574 SYKIELPKDFSIDVM
-589 AGAELKMSEGF
+589 VGTELKMSQGF
-600 STSVY
+600 SMSNY
-605 GVDFIVPGTYSLSN
+605 GVDFIIPGTYSLSN
-619 TNKDEVYLSDRT
+619 TNRDWMELSDRT
-631 LGHSGRNRF
+631 AGHSIRRRF
-640 GYFGEIRADYKGL
+640 GYFGEIRGDYKGL

-660 RWDWSSTLAPQVQYD
+660 RWDWSSTI
-675 EQGNEMLDAEGN
+675 NN
-687 VIKKHKPFFYPS
+687 NPFFYPS
-699 VTGGIILS
+699 VTGGVILS

-714 ETKNNWFSYWKLRG
+714 ETQDNWFSYWKIRG

-737 PAYLYDRRFKQFGT
+737 PANLYDRRFKQFGT

-767 TGLEPEMS
+767 RDLAPEMS

-782 DVKFFDNRTR
+782 DIKFFDNKTR

-822 NEGAIRNQGVE
+822 NEGVITNQGVE
-833 FTLEQD
+833 FTLDQD
-839 ILRRKNFNWT
+839 IIKRKNFNWT
-849 VGLNFGLNRGT
+849 MGLNFGLNRGK
-860 VDKLPEDVA
+860 VVGLPEDVH

-892 TGKDYAR
+892 TGKDYQR

-907 DENGYP
+907 DANGFP
-913 KIDPNKNKLIGN
+913 KINPNKNELIGN
-925 REAKFQAGLNSSMN
+925 REAKFQAGLNSSMS

-951 RLGGDV
+951 RMGGDV

-964 LISNGNS
+964 LISNGNH
-971 KMLEQYRGR
+971 KILETYRGR
-980 QVVFEGVTEHT
+980 QVVFNGVMEQV
-991 DEAGNVYYEQNTKP
+991 DENGNVEYVPNTKP
-1005 ITLDY
+1005 ITLNQ
-1010 TTIVNYFYNVSTNF
+1010 TNILNYFNQVSSNF

-1047 QQKFFKG
+1047 NQTALKT

-1091 DNTPIPN
+1091 DNSPVPS

>member
-12 FASVA
+12 MASAA

-41 VVEKGTSN
+41 VLEKGTSN

-70 FSYVGL
+70 YSYVGL
-76 TSQELKVSGPKMD
+76 TSQELKVSGSVMN

-116 NFAVQNIGGESLN
+116 NFAVQNIGGDALTENKSA
-129 ESQNS
+129 

-161 IIIRGISSINN
+161 IIIRGISSVNN

-185 PVNGGAA
+185 AISGGGST
-192 AAADINPNDIEN
+192 AADINPNDIEN

-230 KQGEAGKIKVQANG
+230 KQGEKGKIKVQANG
-244 SWQWDTPTRLPEL
+244 SWQWDTPTRLPQL

-268 YKEKT
+268 YKDKT
-273 SGGWGPMLNE
+273 SGGWGPTLGPNDV
-283 GEQIYDNIGNFF
+283 IYDNIGNFF
-295 RTGFYQKYDFSVN
+295 KTGFYHKYDFSVN
-308 GGTEKFQAY
+308 GGSEKFQAY
-317 ASANWSKSEGI
+317 ASANYSKADGI
-328 IPEDYKQRF
+328 IPEDYKTRF
-337 GALIKASYSPAKWI
+337 GALIKATFTPAEWV
-351 SFAMNINVSD
+351 SFQMGINITD
-361 TKSRSTSGVSS
+361 TKSRSTGGVSS
-372 AYSWPITDDITDYER
+372 VYGWPINNDITQYKHEN
-387 ADGFPRF
+387 G
-394 RSLPDVEKYNAPYS
+394 LPSHRYWSDTDKTASPQS
-408 PLYGIYNDGGVA
+408 PLFSIYEDDGVA
-420 KATRN
+420 KKTRN
-425 VINGSVTLKPVKNL
+425 VINGSVTLKPIKNL
-439 QIIGRVSYDIKNTTS
+439 QIVGRVSYDVS
-454 ESYTVP
+454 HSSSDSYSVP
-460 RWDDTYVVQS
+460 RWDDSNVVPSVKAPQGDLPANYATAAAGTY
-470 LTQPVAPTVPTAPNA
+470 PDWDKY
-485 HTCPNCQNEH
+485 HE
-495 MCPTCQAAYEE
+495 Y
-506 QMKQYAKDYEAF
+506 
-518 GKDSLAYLSYLDY
+518 LAW
-531 MKNEYP
+531 
-537 YNYVLTSED
+537 LTSTSADQVFPLLGLTGGYMHPDNYILTSDD
-546 IKNMSKSSLG
+546 ITNMSKSSLG
-556 AISAS
+556 SYSAS
-561 TGRSQL
+561 SSRSQL
-567 FTAGVNA
+567 FTAGA
-574 NYKIELPKDFSIDLM
+574 NISYKIELPKDFSIDVM
-589 AGAELKMSEGF
+589 VGTELKMSQGF
-600 STSVY
+600 SMSNY
-605 GVDFIVPGTYSLSN
+605 GCDFIVPGTYSLSN
-619 TNKDEVYLSDRT
+619 TNREWMELSDRT
-631 LGHSGRNRF
+631 SGHSIRRRF
-640 GYFGEIRADYKGL
+640 GYFGEIRGDYKGL

-660 RWDWSSTLAPQVQYD
+660 RWDWSSTI
-675 EQGNEMLDAEGN
+675 NFN
-687 VIKKHKPFFYPS
+687 PFFYPS

-714 ETKNNWFSYWKLRG
+714 ETKNNWFSYWKIRG

-737 PAYLYDRRFKQFGT
+737 PANLYDRRFKQFGT

-767 TGLEPEMS
+767 MDLKPEMS
-775 YSWEIGM
+775 YSWEIGT
-782 DVKFFDNRTR
+782 DIKFFDNKTR
-792 LDVAYYNTKVDNQ
+792 LDLAYYSTRVDNQ

-822 NEGAIRNQGVE
+822 NEGEIRNHGVE

-839 ILRRKNFNWT
+839 VFKKKNLTWT
-849 VGLNFGLNRGT
+849 LGLNFGLNRGS
-860 VDKLPEDVA
+860 VVGLPEDVH

-892 TGKDYAR
+892 TGKDYQR

-913 KIDPNKNKLIGN
+913 KINPNKNELIGN
-925 REAKFQAGLNSSMN
+925 REAKFQAGLNSTMS
-939 IYGVQFSFLFDG
+939 IYGVQFSFLFDA
-951 RLGGDV
+951 RYGGDV

-964 LISNGNS
+964 LISSGNHNI
-971 KMLEQYRGR
+971 LEKYRGR
-980 QVVFEGVTEHT
+980 QVVFNGVKEVLDAEGKVV
-991 DEAGNVYYEQNTKP
+991 DYAQNTTP
-1005 ITLDY
+1005 ITLNQ
-1010 TTIVNYFYNVSTNF
+1010 TTITNYFYNVSTNF
-1024 IEDGSYIRL
+1024 IEDGSYLRL

-1047 QQKFFKG
+1047 NQKVLKG

-1067 TKYTGTDPVCNAS
+1067 TKYTGSDPVCNAS

-1091 DNTPIPN
+1091 DNSPIPS
-1098 TRSYNISLTA
+1098 TRSYNISLSA

>member
-12 FASVA
+12 FCSAA

-41 VVEKGTSN
+41 VLEKGTSN
-49 GTITDFDGM
+49 GTITDFDGI
-58 YELTVADNAVLV
+58 YELTVSDNAVLV

-76 TSQELKVSGPKMD
+76 ASQEVKVTGPKHD

-116 NFAVQNIGGESLN
+116 NFAVQNIGGDALTENKS
-129 ESQNS
+129 S

-161 IIIRGISSINN
+161 IIIRGISSVNN

-185 PVNGGAA
+185 AISGGAST
-192 AAADINPNDIEN
+192 AADINPNDIEN

-244 SWQWDTPTRLPEL
+244 SWQWDQATRLPQL
-257 QQTYGPGSQGF
+257 QQTYGPGAQGF
-268 YKEKT
+268 YKDKT
-273 SGGWGPMLNE
+273 SGGWGPML
-283 GEQIYDNIGNFF
+283 GENDVIYDNIGNFF
-295 RTGFYQKYDFSVN
+295 KTGFYHKYDFSVT
-308 GGTEKFQAY
+308 GGSEKFNAY
-317 ASANWSKSEGI
+317 ASANWSNAEGI
-328 IPEDYKQRF
+328 IPEDYKTRF
-337 GALIKASYSPAKWI
+337 GAMVKASFTPAKWVT
-351 SFAMNINVSD
+351 FQLGVNMTD

-372 AYSWPITDDITDYER
+372 VYGWPINNDITDYKH
-387 ADGFPRF
+387 DNG
-394 RSLPDVEKYNAPYS
+394 LPTHRYWSDTEKTGSPIS
-408 PLYGIYNDGGVA
+408 PLYSIYEDDGVA
-420 KATRN
+420 KKNRS
-425 VINGSVTLKPVKNL
+425 VLSGSITLKPIKNL
-439 QIIGRVSYDIKNTTS
+439 QIVARASYDVSYSSSD
-454 ESYTVP
+454 SYSVP
-460 RWDDTYVVQS
+460 RWDDSNIVPSVSQPKGDKPADYDTAAPGTYADWDKYYQYLAWKTS
-470 LTQPVAPTVPTAPNA
+470 TSADEYFDLLGLT
-485 HTCPNCQNEH
+485 
-495 MCPTCQAAYEE
+495 
-506 QMKQYAKDYEAF
+506 
-518 GKDSLAYLSYLDY
+518 GGY
-531 MKNEYP
+531 MHP
-537 YNYVLTSED
+537 DNYILTSED
-546 IKNMSKSSLG
+546 IENMSKSSLG
-556 AISAS
+556 AYSAS
-561 TGRSQL
+561 MSRSRL
-567 FTAGVNA
+567 FTAGA
-574 NYKIELPKDFSIDLM
+574 NISYKVELPKDFSIDLM
-589 AGAELKMSEGF
+589 AGTELKMRQGYSM
-600 STSVY
+600 SNY
-605 GVDFIVPGTYSLSN
+605 GVDFIIPGTYSLSN
-619 TNKDEVYLSDRT
+619 TNRDYMELSDRT
-631 LGHSGRNRF
+631 VGHSEVRRF

-660 RWDWSSTLAPQVQYD
+660 RWDWSSTI
-675 EQGNEMLDAEGN
+675 NN
-687 VIKKHKPFFYPS
+687 NPFFYPS
-699 VTGGIILS
+699 ITGGVILS

-714 ETKNNWFSYWKLRG
+714 ETKNNWFSYWKIRG

-737 PAYLYDRRFKQFGT
+737 PAQLYDRRFKQFGT

-767 TGLEPEMS
+767 RDLMPEMS
-775 YSWEIGM
+775 YSWEVGTDI
-782 DVKFFDNRTR
+782 KFFDNKTR
-792 LDVAYYNTKVDNQ
+792 LDFAYYSTRVDNQ

-822 NEGAIRNQGVE
+822 NEGEIRNHGIE
-833 FTLEQD
+833 FTLDQD
-839 ILRRKNFNWT
+839 IIKRKNFNWT
-849 VGLNFGLNRGT
+849 MGLNFGLNRGT
-860 VDKLPEDVA
+860 VVGLPEDVH

-892 TGKDYAR
+892 TGKDYQR
-899 NAAGQVIV
+899 NADGQVIV

-913 KIDPNKNKLIGN
+913 KINPNKNELIGN
-925 REAKFQAGLNSSMN
+925 REAKFQAGLSSSMN

-951 RLGGDV
+951 RVGGDV

-964 LISNGNS
+964 LISSGNHS
-971 KMLEQYRGR
+971 ILEKYRGR
-980 QVVFEGVTEHT
+980 QVVFDGVVETT
-991 DEAGNVYYEQNTKP
+991 DDAGNVIYVPNTKP
-1005 ITLDY
+1005 ITLNQ
-1010 TTIVNYFYNVSTNF
+1010 TTITNYFYNVSTNF
-1024 IEDGSYIRL
+1024 IEDGTYLRL
-1033 SYVTLGYDFAKLMK
+1033 SYVTLGYDFAKLLK
-1047 QQKFFKG
+1047 NQKVLKG

-1091 DNTPIPN
+1091 DNSPVPS
-1098 TRSYNISLTA
+1098 TRSYNISLSA

>member
-12 FASVA
+12 MASAA

-41 VVEKGTSN
+41 VLEKGTSN
-49 GTITDFDGM
+49 GTITDFDGI
-58 YELTVADNAVLV
+58 YELTVDDKAVLV

-89 VTLKG
+89 VTLQS

-116 NFAVQNIGGESLN
+116 NFAVQNIGGDALTENKSA
-129 ESQNS
+129 

-161 IIIRGISSINN
+161 IIIRGISSVNN

-185 PVNGGAA
+185 AISGGGST
-192 AAADINPNDIEN
+192 AADINPNDIEN

-230 KQGEAGKIKVQANG
+230 KQGEKGKIKVQANG
-244 SWQWDTPTRLPEL
+244 SWQWDTPTRLPQL

-268 YKEKT
+268 YKDKT
-273 SGGWGPMLNE
+273 SGGWGPTLGPNDV
-283 GEQIYDNIGNFF
+283 IYDNIGNFF
-295 RTGFYQKYDFSVN
+295 KTGFYHKYDFSVN
-308 GGTEKFQAY
+308 GGSEKFQAY
-317 ASANWSKSEGI
+317 ASANWSKADGI
-328 IPEDYKQRF
+328 IPEDYKTRF
-337 GALIKASYSPAKWI
+337 GALIKTSYTPADWVTFQMGI
-351 SFAMNINVSD
+351 NITD
-361 TKSRSTSGVSS
+361 TKGRSTGGVSS
-372 AYSWPITDDITDYER
+372 VYGWPINNDITQYKHEN
-387 ADGFPRF
+387 G
-394 RSLPDVEKYNAPYS
+394 LPSHRYWSDTDKTASPQS
-408 PLYGIYNDGGVA
+408 PLFSIYEDDGVA
-420 KATRN
+420 KKTRN

-439 QIIGRVSYDIKNTTS
+439 QIVGRVSYDVS
-454 ESYTVP
+454 HSSSDSYVVP
-460 RWDDTYVVQS
+460 RWDDSNVVPSVKAPQGERPADFATAAAGTY
-470 LTQPVAPTVPTAPNA
+470 PDW
-485 HTCPNCQNEH
+485 EK
-495 MCPTCQAAYEE
+495 YDE
-506 QMKQYAKDYEAF
+506 
-518 GKDSLAYLSYLDY
+518 YL
-531 MKNEYP
+531 
-537 YNYVLTSED
+537 VWLTSTSADQVFPLLGLTGGYMHPDNYILTSDD
-546 IKNMSKSSLG
+546 ITNMSKSSLG
-556 AISAS
+556 SYSAS
-561 TGRSQL
+561 SSRSQL
-567 FTAGVNA
+567 FTAGA
-574 NYKIELPKDFSIDLM
+574 NISYKIELPKDFSIDVM
-589 AGAELKMSEGF
+589 VGTELKMSQGF
-600 STSVY
+600 SMSNY
-605 GVDFIVPGTYSLSN
+605 GCDFIVPGTYSLSN
-619 TNKDEVYLSDRT
+619 TNREWMELSDRT
-631 LGHSGRNRF
+631 SGHSIRRRF
-640 GYFGEIRADYKGL
+640 GYFGEIRGDYKGL

-660 RWDWSSTLAPQVQYD
+660 RWDWSSTI
-675 EQGNEMLDAEGN
+675 NN
-687 VIKKHKPFFYPS
+687 NPFFYPS

-714 ETKNNWFSYWKLRG
+714 ETKNNWFSYWKIRG

-737 PAYLYDRRFKQFGT
+737 PANLYDRRFKQFGT

-767 TGLEPEMS
+767 MDLAPEMS
-775 YSWEIGM
+775 YSWEVGTDI
-782 DVKFFDNRTR
+782 KFFDNKTR
-792 LDVAYYNTKVDNQ
+792 LDFAYYSTRVDNQ

-822 NEGAIRNQGVE
+822 NEGEIRNHGVE
-833 FTLEQD
+833 FTFDQD
-839 ILRRKNFNWT
+839 VVKRKNFNWT
-849 VGLNFGLNRGT
+849 LGLNFGLNRGT
-860 VDKLPEDVA
+860 VVGLPEDVH

-892 TGKDYAR
+892 TGKDYQR

-913 KIDPNKNKLIGN
+913 KINPNKNELIGN

-939 IYGVQFSFLFDG
+939 IYGLQFSFLFDG
-951 RLGGDV
+951 RYGGDV

-964 LISNGNS
+964 LISSGNHNI
-971 KMLEQYRGR
+971 LEKYRGR
-980 QVVFEGVTEHT
+980 QVVFNGVKEVL
-991 DEAGNVYYEQNTKP
+991 DAEGNVVDYAQNTTP
-1005 ITLDY
+1005 ITLNQ
-1010 TTIVNYFYNVSTNF
+1010 TTITNYFYQVSSNF
-1024 IEDGSYIRL
+1024 VEDGSYLRL

-1047 QQKFFKG
+1047 NQNVLKG

-1059 TCNNVFLL
+1059 TCNNVFVL

-1091 DNTPIPN
+1091 DNSPIPS
-1098 TRSYNISLTA
+1098 TRSYNISLSA

>member
-1 MKKILFVLTCL
+1 
-12 FASVA
+12 

-41 VVEKGTSN
+41 VLEKGTSN
-49 GTITDFDGM
+49 GTITDFDGI
-58 YELTVADNAVLV
+58 YELTVADDAVLV

-76 TSQELKVSGPKMD
+76 SSQELKVTGPNMD

-116 NFAVQNIGGESLN
+116 NFAVQNIGGDALTENKSA
-129 ESQNS
+129 

-161 IIIRGISSINN
+161 IIIRGISSVNN

-185 PVNGGAA
+185 AISGGAS

-244 SWQWDTPTRLPEL
+244 SWQWDQAVRLPQL
-257 QQTYGPGSQGF
+257 QQTYGPGAQGF
-268 YKEKT
+268 YKDKT
-273 SGGWGPMLNE
+273 SGGWGPML
-283 GEQIYDNIGNFF
+283 GENDVIYDNIGNYFK
-295 RTGFYQKYDFSVN
+295 TGFYHKYDFSVT
-308 GGTEKFQAY
+308 GGSEKFQAY
-317 ASANWSKSEGI
+317 ASANWSNAEGI
-328 IPEDYKQRF
+328 IPEDYKTRF
-337 GALIKASYSPAKWI
+337 GALIKASYSPAKWVTFQMGI
-351 SFAMNINVSD
+351 NITD

-372 AYSWPITDDITDYER
+372 VYGWPINNDITDYKH
-387 ADGFPRF
+387 ANG
-394 RSLPDVEKYNAPYS
+394 LPTHRYWSDTDKTGSPIS
-408 PLYGIYNDGGVA
+408 PLYSIYEDDGVA
-420 KATRN
+420 KKTRN
-425 VINGSVTLKPVKNL
+425 VINGSVTFKPIKNL
-439 QIIGRVSYDIKNTTS
+439 QIVARASYDVS
-454 ESYTVP
+454 HSSSDSYGVP
-460 RWDDTYVVQS
+460 RWDDSS
-470 LTQPVAPTVPTAPNA
+470 LVPSVKAPTGEIPADYSTAAPG
-485 HTCPNCQNEH
+485 TYPDWDKY
-495 MCPTCQAAYEE
+495 YE
-506 QMKQYAKDYEAF
+506 Y
-518 GKDSLAYLSYLDY
+518 LAWKTSTSSDEYFPLNGLTGGY
-531 MKNEYP
+531 MAP
-537 YNYVLTSED
+537 DNYILTTDD
-546 IKNMSKSSLG
+546 ITNMDGKSSLG
-556 AISAS
+556 YYSAS
-561 TGRSQL
+561 MSRSQL
-567 FTAGVNA
+567 FTAGA
-574 NYKIELPKDFSIDLM
+574 NISYKWELPKDFSLDFM
-589 AGAELKMSEGF
+589 AGTEMKLSEGF
-600 STSVY
+600 SMSNY
-605 GVDFIVPGTYSLSN
+605 GEDFIIPGTYSLSN
-619 TNKDEVYLSDRT
+619 TNREYMELSDRT
-631 LGHSGRNRF
+631 VGHSIRRRF

-660 RWDWSSTLAPQVQYD
+660 RWDWSSTI
-675 EQGNEMLDAEGN
+675 NN
-687 VIKKHKPFFYPS
+687 NPFFYPS

-714 ETKNNWFSYWKLRG
+714 ETKNNWFSYWKIRG

-737 PAYLYDRRFKQFGT
+737 PAFLYDRRFKQFGT

-767 TGLEPEMS
+767 KDLAPEMS
-775 YSWEIGM
+775 YSWEIGT
-782 DVKFFDNRTR
+782 DLKFFDNKTR
-792 LDVAYYNTKVDNQ
+792 LDFAYYSTRVDNQ

-822 NEGAIRNQGVE
+822 NEGEIRNHGIE

-839 ILRRKNFNWT
+839 ILKRKNLSWT
-849 VGLNFGLNRGT
+849 LGLNFGLNRGT
-860 VDKLPEDVA
+860 VVGLPEDVH

-892 TGKDYAR
+892 TGKDYQR

-913 KIDPNKNKLIGN
+913 KINPNKNELIGN
-925 REAKFQAGLNSSMN
+925 REAKFQAGLNSTMN

-951 RLGGDV
+951 RYGGDV

-964 LISNGNS
+964 LISSGNH
-971 KMLEQYRGR
+971 KILETYRGR
-980 QVVFEGVTEHT
+980 QVVFNGVMEKVNDDGTVE
-991 DEAGNVYYEQNTKP
+991 YLPNTKP
-1005 ITLDY
+1005 ITLNQ
-1010 TTIVNYFYNVSTNF
+1010 TTITNYFYNVSTNF
-1024 IEDGSYIRL
+1024 IEDGSYLRL

-1047 QQKFFKG
+1047 NQKFFKG

-1059 TCNNVFLL
+1059 TCNNVFVL
-1067 TKYTGTDPVCNAS
+1067 TKYTGSDPVCNAS

-1091 DNTPIPN
+1091 DNSPVPS
-1098 TRSYNISLTA
+1098 TRSYNISLSA

>member
-1 MKKILFVLTCL
+1 MKKLFFVLTCSL
-12 FASVA
+12 LSVA
-17 MMASITVTGTV
+17 MMASVTVRGVV
-28 ISAEDGLPVIGAS
+28 ISTDDGLPVIGAS
-41 VVEKGTSN
+41 VFEKGTSN

-58 YELTVADNAVLV
+58 YELTVQDGAVLV
-70 FSYVGL
+70 VSYVGM
-76 TSQELKVSGPKMD
+76 TTQEVKVTGPQMD
-89 VTLKG
+89 VRLSS

-116 NFAVQNIGGESLN
+116 NFAVQNIGGEALN

-161 IIIRGISSINN
+161 IIIRGISSVNN

-185 PVNGGAA
+185 PVNGGAS

-244 SWQWDTPTRLPEL
+244 SWQWDQATRLPEL
-257 QQTYGPGSQGF
+257 QSTYGPGSQGF

-283 GEQIYDNIGNFF
+283 GQQIYDNIGNFLK
-295 RTGFYQKYDFSVN
+295 TGFYHKYDFSVN

-337 GALIKASYSPAKWI
+337 GALVKASFTPADWVT
-351 SFAMNINVSD
+351 FNMNINVSD

-372 AYSWPITDDITDYER
+372 AYAWPITDDITDYQRE
-387 ADGFPRF
+387 DGYPRF
-394 RSLPDVEKYNAPYS
+394 RYLPDVEKYNAPIS

-425 VINGSVTLKPVKNL
+425 VINGSITLKPVRNL
-439 QIIGRVSYDIKNTTS
+439 TIVGRVSYDIKNTSS
-454 ESYTVP
+454 ESYTAP
-460 RWDDTYVVQS
+460 RWDDTYVR
-470 LTQPVAPTVPTAPNA
+470 PTVTKPTAPTLPTA
-485 HTCPNCQNEH
+485 PTEHKCPDCDGMH
-495 MCPTCQAAYEE
+495 LCPTCEANYNNAMSAY
-506 QMKQYAKDYEAF
+506 KSDYSKYL
-518 GKDSLAYLSYLDY
+518 KDSLSYLDY
-531 MKNEYP
+531 TDWMLNEYP
-537 YNYVLTSED
+537 YNYILTSDD

-567 FTAGVNA
+567 FTAGFNA
-574 NYKIELPKDFSIDLM
+574 SYKVELPKDFSIDVM
-589 AGAELKMSEGF
+589 AGGELKMSEGF

-605 GVDFIVPGTYSLSN
+605 GCDFIIPGTYSLSN
-619 TNKDEVYLSDRT
+619 TNRDYMELSDRT
-631 LGHSGRNRF
+631 LGHSGRRRF
-640 GYFGEIRADYKGL
+640 GYFGEIRGDYKGL

-660 RWDWSSTLAPQVQYD
+660 RWDWSSTI
-675 EQGNEMLDAEGN
+675 NN
-687 VIKKHKPFFYPS
+687 NPFFYPS
-699 VTGGIILS
+699 ITGGVILS
-707 ELIPGLN
+707 ELIPGMN
-714 ETKNNWFSYWKLRG
+714 ETKNNWLSYLKLRG

-767 TGLEPEMS
+767 MDLAPEMS

-782 DVKFFDNRTR
+782 DIKFFDNKTR
-792 LDVAYYNTKVDNQ
+792 LDVAYYSTKVDNQ

-822 NEGAIRNQGVE
+822 NEGAIRNHGVE
-833 FTLEQD
+833 FTLDQD
-839 ILRRKNFNWT
+839 IIKRKNFNWT
-849 VGLNFGLNRGT
+849 MGLNFGLNRGKVT
-860 VDKLPEDVA
+860 FLPESVA

-899 NAAGQVIV
+899 NAEGQVIV

-991 DEAGNVYYEQNTKP
+991 DDAGNVYYEQNTKP

-1047 QQKFFKG
+1047 NQKVCKG
-1054 LKLNF
+1054 LKFNF

-1098 TRSYNISLTA
+1098 TRSYNLSLTA

>member
-1 MKKILFVLTCL
+1 MKKLFFVLTCSL
-12 FASVA
+12 LSVA
-17 MMASITVTGTV
+17 MMASVTVRGVV
-28 ISAEDGLPVIGAS
+28 ISTDDGLPVIGAS
-41 VVEKGTSN
+41 VLEKGTSN

-58 YELTVADNAVLV
+58 YELTVQDGAVLV
-70 FSYVGL
+70 VSYVGM
-76 TSQELKVSGPKMD
+76 TTQEVKVTGPQMD
-89 VTLKG
+89 VRLSS

-116 NFAVQNIGGESLN
+116 NFAVQNIGGEALN

-161 IIIRGISSINN
+161 IIIRGISSVNN

-185 PVNGGAA
+185 PVNGGAS

-244 SWQWDTPTRLPEL
+244 SWQWDQATRLPEL
-257 QQTYGPGSQGF
+257 QSTYGPGSQGF

-283 GEQIYDNIGNFF
+283 GQQIYDNIGNFLK
-295 RTGFYQKYDFSVN
+295 TGFYHKYDFSVN

-337 GALIKASYSPAKWI
+337 GALVKASFTPADWVT
-351 SFAMNINVSD
+351 FNMNINVSD

-372 AYSWPITDDITDYER
+372 AYAWPITDDITDYQRE
-387 ADGFPRF
+387 DGYPRF
-394 RSLPDVEKYNAPYS
+394 RYLPDVEKYNAPIS

-439 QIIGRVSYDIKNTTS
+439 TIVGRVSYDIKNTTS
-454 ESYTVP
+454 ESYTAP
-460 RWDDTYVVQS
+460 RWDDTYVR
-470 LTQPVAPTVPTAPNA
+470 PTVTKPTAPTLPTA
-485 HTCPNCQNEH
+485 PTDHKCPDCDGMH
-495 MCPTCQAAYEE
+495 LCPTCEANYNNAMSAY
-506 QMKQYAKDYEAF
+506 KSDYS
-518 GKDSLAYLSYLDY
+518 KYLRDSLSYLDY
-531 MKNEYP
+531 TDWMLNEYP
-537 YNYVLTSED
+537 YNYILTSED
-546 IKNMSKSSLG
+546 IKNMSHSSLG

-567 FTAGVNA
+567 FTAGFNA
-574 NYKIELPKDFSIDLM
+574 SYKVELPKDFSIDVM
-589 AGAELKMSEGF
+589 AGGEMKMSEGF

-605 GVDFIVPGTYSLSN
+605 GCDFIIPGTYSLSN
-619 TNKDEVYLSDRT
+619 TNREYMELSDRT
-631 LGHSGRNRF
+631 LGHSGRRRF
-640 GYFGEIRADYKGL
+640 GYFGEIRGDYKGL

-660 RWDWSSTLAPQVQYD
+660 RWDWSSTI
-675 EQGNEMLDAEGN
+675 NN
-687 VIKKHKPFFYPS
+687 NPFFYPS
-699 VTGGIILS
+699 ITGGVILS
-707 ELIPGLN
+707 ELIPGMN
-714 ETKNNWFSYWKLRG
+714 ETKNNWLSYLKLRG

-767 TGLEPEMS
+767 MDLAPEMS
-775 YSWEIGM
+775 YSWEVGM
-782 DVKFFDNRTR
+782 DIKFFDNKTR
-792 LDVAYYNTKVDNQ
+792 LDVAYYSTKVDNQ

-822 NEGAIRNQGVE
+822 NEGAIRNHGVE
-833 FTLEQD
+833 FTLDQD
-839 ILRRKNFNWT
+839 IIKRKHFNWT
-849 VGLNFGLNRGT
+849 MGLNFGLNRGKVT
-860 VDKLPEDVA
+860 FLPESVA

-899 NAAGQVIV
+899 NAEGQVIV

-964 LISNGNS
+964 LISNGNH
-971 KMLEQYRGR
+971 KILEQYRGR

-1047 QQKFFKG
+1047 NQKVCKG
-1054 LKLNF
+1054 LKFNF
-1059 TCNNVFLL
+1059 TCNNVFVL

-1098 TRSYNISLTA
+1098 TRSYNLSLTA

>member
-1 MKKILFVLTCL
+1 MKKLFFVLTCSL
-12 FASVA
+12 LSVA
-17 MMASITVTGTV
+17 MMASVTVRGVV
-28 ISAEDGLPVIGAS
+28 ISTDDGLPVIGAS
-41 VVEKGTSN
+41 VLEKGTSN

-58 YELTVADNAVLV
+58 YELTVQDGAVLV
-70 FSYVGL
+70 VSYVGM
-76 TSQELKVSGPKMD
+76 TTQELKVTGPQMD
-89 VTLKG
+89 VRLSS

-116 NFAVQNIGGESLN
+116 NFAVQNIGGEALN

-161 IIIRGISSINN
+161 IIIRGISSVNN

-185 PVNGGAA
+185 PVNGGAS

-244 SWQWDTPTRLPEL
+244 SWQWDQATRLPEL
-257 QQTYGPGSQGF
+257 QSTYGPGSQGF

-283 GEQIYDNIGNFF
+283 GQQIYDNIGNFLK
-295 RTGFYQKYDFSVN
+295 TGFYHKYDFSVN

-337 GALIKASYSPAKWI
+337 GALVKASFTPADWVT
-351 SFAMNINVSD
+351 FNMNINVSD

-372 AYSWPITDDITDYER
+372 AYAWPITDDITDYQRE
-387 ADGFPRF
+387 DGYPRF
-394 RSLPDVEKYNAPYS
+394 RYLPDVEKYNAPIS

-439 QIIGRVSYDIKNTTS
+439 TIVGRVSYDIKNTTS
-454 ESYTVP
+454 ESYTAP
-460 RWDDTYVVQS
+460 RWDDTYVR
-470 LTQPVAPTVPTAPNA
+470 PTVTKPTAPTLPTA
-485 HTCPNCQNEH
+485 PTDHKCPDCDGMH
-495 MCPTCQAAYEE
+495 LCPTCEANYNNAMSAY
-506 QMKQYAKDYEAF
+506 KSDYS
-518 GKDSLAYLSYLDY
+518 KYLRDSLSYLDY
-531 MKNEYP
+531 TDWMLNEYP
-537 YNYVLTSED
+537 YNYILTSED
-546 IKNMSKSSLG
+546 IKNMSHSSLG

-567 FTAGVNA
+567 FTAGFNA
-574 NYKIELPKDFSIDLM
+574 SYKVELPKDFSIDVM
-589 AGAELKMSEGF
+589 AGGEMKMSEGF

-605 GVDFIVPGTYSLSN
+605 GCDFIIPGTYSLSN
-619 TNKDEVYLSDRT
+619 TNREYMELSDRT
-631 LGHSGRNRF
+631 LGHSGRRRF
-640 GYFGEIRADYKGL
+640 GYFGEIRGDYKGL

-660 RWDWSSTLAPQVQYD
+660 RWDWSSTI
-675 EQGNEMLDAEGN
+675 NN
-687 VIKKHKPFFYPS
+687 NPFFYPS
-699 VTGGIILS
+699 ITGGVILS
-707 ELIPGLN
+707 ELIPGMN
-714 ETKNNWFSYWKLRG
+714 ETKNNWLSYLKLRG

-767 TGLEPEMS
+767 MDLAPEMS
-775 YSWEIGM
+775 YSWEVGM
-782 DVKFFDNRTR
+782 DIKFFDNKTR
-792 LDVAYYNTKVDNQ
+792 LDVAYYSTKVDNQ

-822 NEGAIRNQGVE
+822 NEGAIRNHGVE
-833 FTLEQD
+833 FTLDQD
-839 ILRRKNFNWT
+839 IIKRKHFNWT
-849 VGLNFGLNRGT
+849 MGLNFGLNRGKVT
-860 VDKLPEDVA
+860 FLPESVA

-899 NAAGQVIV
+899 NAEGQVIV

-964 LISNGNS
+964 LISNGNH
-971 KMLEQYRGR
+971 KILEQYRGR

-1047 QQKFFKG
+1047 NQKLFKG
-1054 LKLNF
+1054 LKFNF
-1059 TCNNVFLL
+1059 TCNNVFVL

-1098 TRSYNISLTA
+1098 TRSYNLSLTA

>member
-12 FASVA
+12 MVSAA

-41 VVEKGTSN
+41 VLEKGTSN

-70 FSYVGL
+70 YSYVGL
-76 TSQELKVSGPKMD
+76 TSQELKVSGSVMN

-116 NFAVQNIGGESLN
+116 NFAVQNIGGDALTENKSA
-129 ESQNS
+129 

-161 IIIRGISSINN
+161 IIIRGISSVNN

-185 PVNGGAA
+185 AISGGAS

-244 SWQWDTPTRLPEL
+244 SWQWDQATRLPQL
-257 QQTYGPGSQGF
+257 QQTYGPGAQGF
-268 YKEKT
+268 YKDKT
-273 SGGWGPMLNE
+273 SGGWGPML
-283 GEQIYDNIGNFF
+283 GENDVIYDNIGNFF
-295 RTGFYQKYDFSVN
+295 KTGFYHKYDFSVT
-308 GGTEKFQAY
+308 GGSEKFQAY
-317 ASANWSKSEGI
+317 ASANWSNAEGI
-328 IPEDYKQRF
+328 IPEDYKTRF
-337 GALIKASYSPAKWI
+337 GALIKASYSPAKWVTFQMGI
-351 SFAMNINVSD
+351 NITD

-372 AYSWPITDDITDYER
+372 VYGWPINDDITNYKHEN
-387 ADGFPRF
+387 GLPRY
-394 RSLPDVEKYNAPYS
+394 RYWSDTQKYSSPMS
-408 PLYGIYNDGGVA
+408 PLYSIYEDDGVA
-420 KATRN
+420 KKTRN
-425 VINGSVTLKPVKNL
+425 VINGSVTLKPIKNL
-439 QIIGRVSYDIKNTTS
+439 QIVGRVSYDVS
-454 ESYTVP
+454 HSSSDSYSIP
-460 RWDDTYVVQS
+460 RWDDSNVVNTVTMPAGDPPKGYVYDPSNLHDKNTPEGAWDAYNQYMAWLASTSANEVFPMLG
-470 LTQPVAPTVPTAPNA
+470 LTGGYMHPDN
-485 HTCPNCQNEH
+485 
-495 MCPTCQAAYEE
+495 
-506 QMKQYAKDYEAF
+506 
-518 GKDSLAYLSYLDY
+518 YL
-531 MKNEYP
+531 
-537 YNYVLTSED
+537 LTTED

-556 AISAS
+556 SYSAS
-561 TGRSQL
+561 MSRSQL

-574 NYKIELPKDFSIDLM
+574 SYKIELPKDFSIDVM
-589 AGAELKMSEGF
+589 VGTELKMSEGF
-600 STSVY
+600 SMSNY
-605 GVDFIVPGTYSLSN
+605 GCDFIIPGTYSLSN
-619 TNKDEVYLSDRT
+619 TNREWMELSDRT
-631 LGHSGRNRF
+631 SGHSIRRRF
-640 GYFGEIRADYKGL
+640 GYFGEIRGDYKGL

-660 RWDWSSTLAPQVQYD
+660 RWDWSSTI
-675 EQGNEMLDAEGN
+675 NN
-687 VIKKHKPFFYPS
+687 NPFFYPS

-737 PAYLYDRRFKQFGT
+737 PANLYDRRFKQFGT
-751 YPDGGYGI
+751 YPDAGYGI

-767 TGLEPEMS
+767 RDLQPEMS
-775 YSWEIGM
+775 YSWEVGM
-782 DVKFFDNRTR
+782 DVKFFDNKTR
-792 LDVAYYNTKVDNQ
+792 LDIAYYNTMVDNQ

-822 NEGAIRNQGVE
+822 NEGKIRNHGVE
-833 FTLEQD
+833 FTLDQD
-839 ILRRKNFNWT
+839 IIKRKNFNWT
-849 VGLNFGLNRGT
+849 LGLNFGLNRGT
-860 VDKLPEDVA
+860 VIGLPEDVH

-892 TGKDYAR
+892 TGKDYQR

-907 DENGYP
+907 DENGFP
-913 KIDPNKNKLIGN
+913 KINPNKNELIGN

-951 RLGGDV
+951 RYGGDV

-964 LISNGNS
+964 LISSGNA
-971 KMLEQYRGR
+971 KILETYRGR
-980 QVVFEGVTEHT
+980 QVVFDGVMEVT
-991 DEAGNVYYEQNTKP
+991 DEAGNVSYIPNTKP
-1005 ITLDY
+1005 ITLNQ
-1010 TTIVNYFYNVSTNF
+1010 TNIINYFYQVSSNF
-1024 IEDGSYIRL
+1024 VEDGSYLRL

-1047 QQKFFKG
+1047 NQNFFKG

-1059 TCNNVFLL
+1059 TCNNVFVL

-1091 DNTPIPN
+1091 DNSPVPS
-1098 TRSYNISLTA
+1098 TRSYNISLSA

>member
-12 FASVA
+12 MVSAA

-41 VVEKGTSN
+41 VLEKGTSN

-58 YELTVADNAVLV
+58 YELTVADDAVLV
-70 FSYVGL
+70 YSYVGL
-76 TSQELKVSGPKMD
+76 TSQELKVSGSVMN

-116 NFAVQNIGGESLN
+116 NFAVQNIGGDALTENKSA
-129 ESQNS
+129 

-161 IIIRGISSINN
+161 IIIRGISSVNN

-185 PVNGGAA
+185 AISGGGST
-192 AAADINPNDIEN
+192 AADINPNDIEN

-230 KQGEAGKIKVQANG
+230 KQGEKGKIKVQANG
-244 SWQWDTPTRLPEL
+244 SWQWDQAVRLPQL

-268 YKEKT
+268 YKDKT
-273 SGGWGPMLNE
+273 SGGWGPTLGPNDV
-283 GEQIYDNIGNFF
+283 IYDNIGNFF
-295 RTGFYQKYDFSVN
+295 KTGFYHKYDFSVN
-308 GGTEKFQAY
+308 GGSEKFQAY
-317 ASANWSKSEGI
+317 ASANYSKADGI
-328 IPEDYKQRF
+328 IPEDYKTRF
-337 GALIKASYSPAKWI
+337 GALIKASFTPAEWVTFQMGI
-351 SFAMNINVSD
+351 NITD

-372 AYSWPITDDITDYER
+372 VYGWPINNDITDYKHEN
-387 ADGFPRF
+387 G
-394 RSLPDVEKYNAPYS
+394 LPSHRYWSDTEKTGSPQS
-408 PLYGIYNDGGVA
+408 PLFSIYEDDGVA
-420 KATRN
+420 KKTRN
-425 VINGSVTLKPVKNL
+425 VINGSVTLKPIKNL
-439 QIIGRVSYDIKNTTS
+439 QIVGRVSYDVS
-454 ESYTVP
+454 HSSSDSYSVP
-460 RWDDTYVVQS
+460 RWDDSNVVPSVKAPQGDLPADYATAAAGTY
-470 LTQPVAPTVPTAPNA
+470 PDWDKY
-485 HTCPNCQNEH
+485 HE
-495 MCPTCQAAYEE
+495 Y
-506 QMKQYAKDYEAF
+506 
-518 GKDSLAYLSYLDY
+518 LAW
-531 MKNEYP
+531 
-537 YNYVLTSED
+537 LTSTSADQIFPLLGLTGGYMHPDNYILTSDD
-546 IKNMSKSSLG
+546 ITNISKSSLG
-556 AISAS
+556 SYSAS
-561 TGRSQL
+561 SSRSQL
-567 FTAGVNA
+567 FTAGA
-574 NYKIELPKDFSIDLM
+574 NISYKIELPKDFSIDVM
-589 AGAELKMSEGF
+589 VGTELKMSQGF
-600 STSVY
+600 SMSNY
-605 GVDFIVPGTYSLSN
+605 GCDFIVPGTYSLSN
-619 TNKDEVYLSDRT
+619 TNREWMELSDRT
-631 LGHSGRNRF
+631 SGHSIRRRF
-640 GYFGEIRADYKGL
+640 GYFGEIRGDYKGL

-660 RWDWSSTLAPQVQYD
+660 RWDWSSTINY
-675 EQGNEMLDAEGN
+675 N
-687 VIKKHKPFFYPS
+687 PFFYPS

-714 ETKNNWFSYWKLRG
+714 ETKNNWFSYWKIRG

-737 PAYLYDRRFKQFGT
+737 PANLYDRRFKQFGT

-767 TGLEPEMS
+767 RDLKPEMS
-775 YSWEIGM
+775 YSWEIGT
-782 DVKFFDNRTR
+782 DIKFFDNKTR
-792 LDVAYYNTKVDNQ
+792 LDLAYYSTRVDNQ

-812 PSSGYILQTR
+812 PSSGYLLQTR
-822 NEGAIRNQGVE
+822 NEGEIRNHGVE

-839 ILRRKNFNWT
+839 VFKKKNFTWT
-849 VGLNFGLNRGT
+849 LGLNFGLNRGS
-860 VDKLPEDVA
+860 VVGLPEDVH

-892 TGKDYAR
+892 TGKDYQR

-913 KIDPNKNKLIGN
+913 KINPNKNELIGN
-925 REAKFQAGLNSSMN
+925 REAKFQAGLNSTMN

-951 RLGGDV
+951 RYGGDV

-964 LISNGNS
+964 LLSSGNHNI
-971 KMLEQYRGR
+971 LEKYRGR
-980 QVVFEGVTEHT
+980 QVVFNGVKEVVDAEGKVV
-991 DEAGNVYYEQNTKP
+991 DYAQNTTP
-1005 ITLDY
+1005 ITLNQ
-1010 TTIVNYFYNVSTNF
+1010 TTITNYFYNVSTNF
-1024 IEDGSYIRL
+1024 IEDGSYLRL

-1047 QQKFFKG
+1047 NQKVLKG

-1059 TCNNVFLL
+1059 TCNNVFVL
-1067 TKYTGTDPVCNAS
+1067 TKYTGSDPVCNAS

-1091 DNTPIPN
+1091 DNSPIPS
-1098 TRSYNISLTA
+1098 TRSYNISLSA